1 MVALENSLD
10 SLRFT
15 KLCPLF
21 PKAFALTQIYVL
33 ILCVSGCYFLFDGEA
48 DIRLQTLTIM
58 LEMNLPSSVVAT
70 FFQMNQSQKSL
81 FFANVSL
88 TLLKEMFG

>member
-48 DIRLQTLTIM
+48 DIRL
-58 LEMNLPSSVVAT
+58 
-70 FFQMNQSQKSL
+70 
-81 FFANVSL
+81 
-88 TLLKEMFG
+88 